1 MGSVPEFTSP
11 GYRMKKLKKASSPSN
26 VLRYL
31 WWSATATLVLTSI
44 LSWWLLSGSWQAWN
58 SARDDVLQFDNFY
71 LVLQVSNDLASE
83 RAFSNELVL
92 SPQASKAKTW
102 QALQESRQITDSDL
116 QKVPANLL
124 SQALLTATVEQLKR
138 SRLSVNFYQDRVL
151 QDPVEAQR
159 AINAMVEATEFY
171 HEALF
176 QHTSEFLL
184 LEPFALGP
192 ILRAQALGEL
202 RDATGRLG
210 SQLLLPLATRTPIPL
225 HNDEALSRGMERIN
239 VLWWLLRTQGDEAGY
254 LPGFQKQLENTRQQF
269 EEQGVRLI
277 KTLHAES
284 GNGEA
289 YSVDAESFA
298 MRYHASLSSFD
309 DLLNTYLTGVKK
321 HYVHAQQKA
330 LLHLVMVIAILILL
344 CLLTSGLIYYIR
356 TRVLQPILRLNQ
368 IATGI
373 IAGDHQDALMDESS
387 AEEVQELFSSLGTL
401 GTKLREQTHLSKKLQ
416 RQSEE
421 DPLTHLFN
429 RRAFDALAG
438 NLLLKVSQATPAWL
452 IMIDVDRF
460 KSINDTWGHPTGD
473 KVLVAL
479 AATLK
484 KFSRP
489 GDVIARLGGEEFAVM
504 FLAPGHEDVMG
515 YTSRIQ
521 NEIRRLRFAGLKGEA
536 FSITA
541 SFGVT
546 SGWQRE
552 LGDMLA
558 EADAALYEAKNS
570 GRDKICGLPTSHA

>member
-1 MGSVPEFTSP
+1 MP
-11 GYRMKKLKKASSPSN
+11 GPVSELTWLINLMKKIKKASSPSN

-31 WWSATATLVLTSI
+31 WGSAAATLVLTSI

-58 SARDDVLQFDNFY
+58 SARNDVIQFDNFY

-83 RAFSNELVL
+83 RAYANELVL
-92 SPQASKAKTW
+92 SPQETKAKTW
-102 QALQESRQITDSDL
+102 KALLDSRQTTDSDL
-116 QKVPANLL
+116 QKIPANIL
-124 SQALLTATVEQLKR
+124 SQALMTATVDQLKR
-138 SRLSVNFYQDRVL
+138 SRQSIDRYQNRVL
-151 QDPVEAQR
+151 EDPVEAQR
-159 AINAMVEATEFY
+159 AINAMVAATDFY

-184 LEPFALGP
+184 LEPSALGP

-210 SQLLLPLATRTPIPL
+210 SQLLIPLATRTPIPL
-225 HNDEALSRGMERIN
+225 HNTEALSRGMERIN

-254 LPGFQKQLENTRQQF
+254 LPGFPQQLENTHQQF
-269 EEQGVRLI
+269 DVQGVELI
-277 KTLHAES
+277 KTLQAES
-284 GNGEA
+284 EKGEV

-298 MRYHASLSSFD
+298 VRYHGSLNSFD
-309 DLLNTYLTGVKK
+309 ELLNTYLTGVKK
-321 HYVHAQQKA
+321 HYVNARQEA
-330 LLHLVMVIAILILL
+330 LMHLVMVVAILIML
-344 CLLTSGLIYYIR
+344 CLLTTGLIYYVR

-373 IAGDHQDALMDESS
+373 IAGDHQDTLMDEST

-401 GTKLREQTHLSKKLQ
+401 GNKLREQTRLSKKLQ

-421 DPLTHLFN
+421 DPLTNLFN
-429 RRAFDALAG
+429 RRAFDVLAG
-438 NLLLKVSQATPAWL
+438 TLLLQADRDHPAWL

-479 AATLK
+479 ATTLK

-489 GDVIARLGGEEFAVM
+489 GDVIARLGGEEFAVV
-504 FLAPGHEDVMG
+504 FRTPGHEDVTG
-515 YTSRIQ
+515 YTTRIQ
-521 NEIRRLRFAGLKGEA
+521 NEIRKLRFTGPKGET

-541 SFGVT
+541 SFGVA

-552 LGDMLA
+552 LSNVLA

-570 GRDKICGLPTSHA
+570 GRDRISGLPTG

>member
-1 MGSVPEFTSP
+1 
-11 GYRMKKLKKASSPSN
+11 MKKLKKASSPSN